1 MALIN
6 SSQFNVYDTPDGET
20 APPSSPD
27 VSISL
32 ALSDGTSI
40 TVFDK
45 KTTALSLLRAMRT
58 RNRWLLQ
65 LSDDIMAISIS
76 GTKLLLLESS
86 LTNQK
91 LISSF
96 LPVYMGG
103 QTKFAHRNLSQLAT
117 MYDAL
122 AQSGHCWTSVTSV
135 QNNSHLFE
143 ANALLIDWFYPT
155 SVMDDATPITYDF
168 TAP

>member
-1 MALIN
+1 MAIISEADFN
-6 SSQFNVYDTPDGET
+6 IYEVPEGQSS
-20 APPSSPD
+20 PPSSAD

-32 ALSDGTSI
+32 ALSDGTSV

-45 KTTALSLLRAMRT
+45 KTTALSLLTSMRF
-58 RNRWLLQ
+58 RNQWMLQ

-96 LPVYMGG
+96 LPLYLHG
-103 QTKFAHRNLSQLAT
+103 QTRFAHRNLSQLAT
-117 MYDAL
+117 MYNAL
-122 AQSGHCWTSVTSV
+122 AQSGHCWKTAASV
-135 QNNSHLFE
+135 QTNAHLF
-143 ANALLIDWFYPT
+143 DGQCST
-155 SVMDDATPITYDF
+155 D
-168 TAP
+168 

>member
-1 MALIN
+1 MALITEVD
-6 SSQFNVYDTPDGET
+6 FNIYEIPQGES
-20 APPSSPD
+20 APPSNAD
-27 VSISL
+27 LSISL

-45 KTTALSLLRAMRT
+45 KTTALALLTSMRL
-58 RNRWLLQ
+58 RGQWLLQ
-65 LSDDIMAISIS
+65 LSDDIMAVGIS

-96 LPVYMGG
+96 LPVYLHG
-103 QTKFAHRNLSQLAT
+103 QTRFAHRNLSQLAT

-122 AQSGHCWTSVTSV
+122 AQSGHCWKTVTSV
-135 QNNSHLFE
+135 QTNAHLFE
-143 ANALLIDWFYPT
+143 ANALLIDWFYGS
-155 SVMDDATPITYDF
+155 SVMDDATPIRYDF
-168 TAP
+168 TA